1 MTTQHK
7 RTSVCSRAKLHYTP
21 SSKMADLL
29 CDHYCIFLLIFNFDI
44 KLGVGEKTIREVC
57 QEYDIDVDTFI
68 YLVNFLLNDELAS
81 HHGGVQMLDV
91 SLLIKFLGKSHSYFL
106 EYRLPQ
112 IRTRILE
119 TLKTTSQDIEF
130 VIKRYFDEYAE
141 EVNQHMSYEND
152 VVFPYVEGLLKG
164 QLSSSYSIQ
173 VFEQKHDQIELKMIE
188 LKNILIKY
196 YTGGDP
202 LQLNNVL
209 HELYTCGDELFMHNA
224 IEDKIFIPC
233 IKEIEEA
240 LVKKK

>member
-1 MTTQHK
+1 
-7 RTSVCSRAKLHYTP
+7 
-21 SSKMADLL
+21 
-29 CDHYCIFLLIFNFDI
+29 
-44 KLGVGEKTIREVC
+44 
-57 QEYDIDVDTFI
+57 
-68 YLVNFLLNDELAS
+68 
-81 HHGGVQMLDV
+81 MLDV
-91 SLLIKFLGKSHSYFL
+91 SLLIKFLEKSHSYFL
-106 EYRLPQ
+106 QYRLPQ
-112 IRTRILE
+112 IRTRILD
-119 TLKTTSQDIEF
+119 TLKTTSQDVEF

-173 VFEQKHDQIELKMIE
+173 VFEQKHDQIELKMLE

-196 YTGGDP
+196 YIGGDP
-202 LQLNNVL
+202 LKLNNVL

-240 LVKKK
+240 LVRKNKALV